1 MYTFVPI
8 KDEKTRQA
16 AFHVYEQN
24 SEYYHAI
31 GAPIASPDTVL
42 EDENGI
48 PSGVDL
54 KRKHYWL
61 IMNGDETIGVI
72 DLIESYPD
80 KPTIYV
86 GLLQIADHGKG
97 HGSAVVKQLSAAFK
111 QHGFKQMELAVVMG
125 DDDAFAFWQAQ
136 GFKSVRG
143 TNAKISVG
151 NERAILIM
159 RKEL

>member
-1 MYTFVPI
+1 MLLDVKI
-8 KDEKTRQA
+8 KNFGGTLPQ
-16 AFHVYEQN
+16 V
-24 SEYYHAI
+24 SE
-31 GAPIASPDTVL
+31 D
-42 EDENGI
+42 
-48 PSGVDL
+48 
-54 KRKHYWL
+54 
-61 IMNGDETIGVI
+61 
-72 DLIESYPD
+72 
-80 KPTIYV
+80 
-86 GLLQIADHGKG
+86 
-97 HGSAVVKQLSAAFK
+97 AVAAFK

>member
-1 MYTFVPI
+1 
-8 KDEKTRQA
+8 
-16 AFHVYEQN
+16 
-24 SEYYHAI
+24 
-31 GAPIASPDTVL
+31 
-42 EDENGI
+42 
-48 PSGVDL
+48 
-54 KRKHYWL
+54 
-61 IMNGDETIGVI
+61 MNGDETIGVI